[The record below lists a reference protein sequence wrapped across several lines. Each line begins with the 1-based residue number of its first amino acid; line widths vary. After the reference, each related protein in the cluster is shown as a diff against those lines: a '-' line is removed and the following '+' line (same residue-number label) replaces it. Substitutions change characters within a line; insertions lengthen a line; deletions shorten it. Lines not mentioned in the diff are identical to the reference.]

1 MAVCWSCESSLPE
14 GSQFCSNCGHS
25 QTDRN
30 TSPIFVVDSTTELFN
45 AVFVKAIIGQEVN
58 RALRYKRPLS
68 VLVVEVDHA
77 EHIHRDLGISQLNGL
92 LKELGQTLV
101 SGVRDTD
108 TVAFLDSEGPPHFAV
123 VLPET
128 DAMGAIQAA
137 DKLRRTVASHDFQTG
152 AAWQRLSVSAGVAS
166 VIHERMNQQEL
177 LHESYA
183 TLQSGRNSGSGPNR
197 TYGQAVSV

>member
-1 MAVCWSCESSLPE
+1 MSVCWSCESPLPD
-14 GSQFCSNCGHS
+14 GAKFCPACGHS

-30 TSPIFVVDSTTELFN
+30 ASPIFVVDSTTELFN
-45 AVFVKAIIGQEVN
+45 AVFLKAIIGQEAN

-77 EHIHRDLGISQLNGL
+77 EHMHRDLGIGQLNGL
-92 LKELGQTLV
+92 LRELGQALV
-101 SGVRDTD
+101 TGVRDTD
-108 TVAFLDSEGPPHFAV
+108 TVGFLDSEGPPHFGV

-128 DAMGAIQAA
+128 DAAGAMQAA

-152 AAWQRLSVSAGVAS
+152 GNWQRLSVSVGVSS
-166 VIHERMNQQEL
+166 VAHERMNQQEL
-177 LHESYA
+177 LHEAYA
-183 TLQSGRNSGSGPNR
+183 ALQAGRATGSGPNR